1 MLSFSRLFNKKGTL
15 FLLFVFQTFPGI
27 DFTPE
32 ENLSISGIPTKKEGK
47 VRPYF
52 AVENVAPAS
61 ATNGHN
67 SLPQPGY
74 LLFIL
79 LTHPRTT
86 KKNIA

>member
-1 MLSFSRLFNKKGTL
+1 MVSQSHIFGKL

-52 AVENVAPAS
+52 ASTTRLSFIHPA
-61 ATNGHN
+61 
-67 SLPQPGY
+67 
-74 LLFIL
+74 
-79 LTHPRTT
+79 HPPMFH
-86 KKNIA
+86 